1 MIKLNLNIRAESRT
15 NCILSEVKGME
26 KIMNKEIREI
36 VINLLELEN
45 IVIDD
50 EQNLVDIGM
59 DSLIFVKM
67 IVELEIKYDIEVDV
81 EDLVIEKFNTI
92 TKISEYILE
101 RK

>member
-1 MIKLNLNIRAESRT
+1 
-15 NCILSEVKGME
+15 VKGME